1 MGRIPGGPADPP
13 AAGTN
18 VAGSHTTIGTFVPA
32 AGEAAGPPIQ
42 SREILTLRCRFVEF
56 WRAGGPAGRRYECR
70 GFTHNNRNVCTRG
83 RRGRRPS
90 NGGLVFF

>member
-32 AGEAAGPPIQ
+32 AGEAAGPPTGASFFFDFAPTAATQ
-42 SREILTLRCRFVEF
+42 PDTSPRALDTLSPMR
-56 WRAGGPAGRRYECR
+56 
-70 GFTHNNRNVCTRG
+70 
-83 RRGRRPS
+83 
-90 NGGLVFF
+90 